1 MEYIV
6 KARNFE
12 LNEKIKDYSERKIK
26 DKIEKLLERT
36 TKTEVKYGL
45 EKNPRISENNRVEV
59 TAFTSGAVI
68 RVTDTGTDVFAA
80 IDKVSSK
87 LERQIKKYREKLIS
101 KGRKNHDIVPDMDI
115 SDIGK
120 TVSAGLED
128 IEEEISKSIVKTK
141 TFLLKPTSPEE
152 AVMQMELL
160 GHDFFVFINSET
172 DRTAVIYR
180 RKDQNYGLIEPTIK

>member
-1 MEYIV
+1 M
-6 KARNFE
+6 
-12 LNEKIKDYSERKIK
+12 
-26 DKIEKLLERT
+26 
-36 TKTEVKYGL
+36 L

-101 KGRKNHDIVPDMDI
+101 KGRKNHDIVQDI
-115 SDIGK
+115 DIPNIGK

-141 TFLLKPTSPEE
+141 TFILKPTSPEE
-152 AVMQMELL
+152 AVLQMELL

>member
-12 LNEKIKDYSERKIK
+12 LNEKIRDYSEKKIK
-26 DKIEKLLERT
+26 SKIEKLLERT
-36 TKTEVKYGL
+36 TKAEVKFVL
-45 EKNPRISENNRVEV
+45 EKNPRITENNRVEV
-59 TAFTSGAVI
+59 TAFAAGAVI

-87 LERQIKKYREKLIS
+87 LERQIKKYREKLIR
-101 KGRKNHDIVPDMDI
+101 KGRKNHNAPDKTA

-120 TVSAGLED
+120 IGSADLED

-141 TFLLKPTSPEE
+141 TFMLKPTSPEE
-152 AVMQMELL
+152 AVMQMEFL

-172 DRTAVIYR
+172 NRTAVVYR
-180 RKDQNYGLIEPTIK
+180 RKDLNYGLIEPTI

>member
-1 MEYIV
+1 MEYII

-12 LNEKIKDYSERKIK
+12 LDEKIKDYSEKKIK
-26 DKIEKLLERT
+26 NKIEKLLERT
-36 TKTEVKYGL
+36 TKTEVKFVL

-101 KGRKNHDIVPDMDI
+101 KGRKNHDNAQGITA

-120 TVSAGLED
+120 IGSAD
-128 IEEEISKSIVKTK
+128 SDNIEEKIRKSIVKTK
-141 TFLLKPTSPEE
+141 TFILKPISPEE
-152 AVMQMELL
+152 AVIQMELL

-172 DRTAVIYR
+172 ERTAVVYR
-180 RKDQNYGLIEPTIK
+180 RKDLNYGLIEPTI

>member
-12 LNEKIKDYSERKIK
+12 LDEKIKDYAEKKIRT
-26 DKIEKLLERT
+26 KIEKLLDRT
-36 TKTEVKYGL
+36 TKTEVKFVL
-45 EKNPRISENNRVEV
+45 EKNPRITENNRVEV
-59 TAFTSGAVI
+59 TAFASGAVI

-87 LERQIKKYREKLIS
+87 LERQIKKYREKLIR
-101 KGRKNHDIVPDMDI
+101 KGRKSQNAHGVTAE
-115 SDIGK
+115 DIGN
-120 TVSAGLED
+120 TVSSGLED

-141 TFLLKPTSPEE
+141 TFMLKPTSPEE
-152 AVMQMELL
+152 AVMQMEFL

-172 DRTAVIYR
+172 DRTAVVYR
-180 RKDQNYGLIEPTIK
+180 RKDLNYGLIEPTIK

>member
-12 LNEKIKDYSERKIK
+12 LNEKIRDYSEKKIK
-26 DKIEKLLERT
+26 SKIEKLLERT
-36 TKTEVKYGL
+36 TKAEVKFVL
-45 EKNPRISENNRVEV
+45 EKNPRITENNRVEV
-59 TAFTSGAVI
+59 TAFASGAVI

-87 LERQIKKYREKLIS
+87 LERQIKKYREKLIR
-101 KGRKNHDIVPDMDI
+101 KGRKNHNAPDITA

-120 TVSAGLED
+120 FGSADLED
-128 IEEEISKSIVKTK
+128 IEEEISRSIVKTK
-141 TFLLKPTSPEE
+141 TFMLKPTSPEE
-152 AVMQMELL
+152 AVMQMEFL

-172 DRTAVIYR
+172 DRTAVVYR
-180 RKDQNYGLIEPTIK
+180 RKDLNYGLIEPTI

>member
-12 LNEKIKDYSERKIK
+12 LNEKIKDYSEKKIK

-36 TKTEVKYGL
+36 TKTEVKFVL

-80 IDKVSSK
+80 IDKVSGK
-87 LERQIKKYREKLIS
+87 LERRIKKYREKLIS
-101 KGRKNHDIVPDMDI
+101 KGRKSQDDAQGITA

-120 TVSAGLED
+120 IGSAESENV
-128 IEEEISKSIVKTK
+128 EEKIRNSIVKTK
-141 TFLLKPTSPEE
+141 TFALKPISPEE
-152 AVMQMELL
+152 AVIQMELL

-172 DRTAVIYR
+172 ERTAVIYR
-180 RKDQNYGLIEPTIK
+180 RKDLNYGLIEPTM

>member
-12 LNEKIKDYSERKIK
+12 LNEKIKDYSEKKIK
-26 DKIEKLLERT
+26 SKIEKLLERT
-36 TKTEVKYGL
+36 TKAEVKFVL
-45 EKNPRISENNRVEV
+45 EKNPRITENNRVEV
-59 TAFTSGAVI
+59 TAFAAGAVI

-87 LERQIKKYREKLIS
+87 LERQIKKYREKLIR
-101 KGRKNHDIVPDMDI
+101 KGRKNHNALDKTA

-120 TVSAGLED
+120 IGSADLED

-141 TFLLKPTSPEE
+141 TFMLKPTSPEE
-152 AVMQMELL
+152 AVMQMEFL

-172 DRTAVIYR
+172 DRTAVVYR
-180 RKDQNYGLIEPTIK
+180 RKDQNYGLIEPTI

>member
-12 LNEKIKDYSERKIK
+12 LNEKIKDYSEKKIK

-36 TKTEVKYGL
+36 TKTEVKYVL

-87 LERQIKKYREKLIS
+87 LERQIKKYREKLIR
-101 KGRKNHDIVPDMDI
+101 KGRKNHNAQDITA

-120 TVSAGLED
+120 IGSADLED

-141 TFLLKPTSPEE
+141 TFILKPTSPEE

-172 DRTAVIYR
+172 DRTAVVYR
-180 RKDQNYGLIEPTIK
+180 RKDQNYGLIEPTI

>member
-12 LNEKIKDYSERKIK
+12 LNEKIRDYSEKKIRN
-26 DKIEKLLERT
+26 KIEKLLERT
-36 TKTEVKYGL
+36 TKTEVKFVL

-59 TAFTSGAVI
+59 TAFASGAVI

-87 LERQIKKYREKLIS
+87 LERQIKKYREKLIR
-101 KGRKNHDIVPDMDI
+101 KGRKNHDAPDTTS

-120 TVSAGLED
+120 FGSADLED

-141 TFLLKPTSPEE
+141 TFMLKPTSPEE
-152 AVMQMELL
+152 AVMQMEFL

-172 DRTAVIYR
+172 DRTAVVYR
-180 RKDQNYGLIEPTIK
+180 RKDLNYGLIEPTIK

>member
-12 LNEKIKDYSERKIK
+12 LDEKIKDYAEKKIRT
-26 DKIEKLLERT
+26 KIEKLLDRT
-36 TKTEVKYGL
+36 TKTEVKFVL
-45 EKNPRISENNRVEV
+45 EKNPRITENNRVEV
-59 TAFTSGAVI
+59 TAFASGAVI

-87 LERQIKKYREKLIS
+87 LERQINKYREKLIR
-101 KGRKNHDIVPDMDI
+101 KGRKSQNAHGVAAE
-115 SDIGK
+115 DIGN

-141 TFLLKPTSPEE
+141 TFMLKPTSPEE
-152 AVMQMELL
+152 AVMQMEFL

-172 DRTAVIYR
+172 DRTAVVYR
-180 RKDQNYGLIEPTIK
+180 RKDLNYGLIEPTIK

>member
-12 LNEKIKDYSERKIK
+12 LNEKIRDYSEKKIRN
-26 DKIEKLLERT
+26 KIEKLLERT
-36 TKTEVKYGL
+36 TKTEVKFVL

-59 TAFTSGAVI
+59 TAFASGAVI

-80 IDKVSSK
+80 IDRVSSK
-87 LERQIKKYREKLIS
+87 LERQIKKYREKLIR
-101 KGRKNHDIVPDMDI
+101 KGRKSHNAQEITA

-120 TVSAGLED
+120 IGSSESEN
-128 IEEEISKSIVKTK
+128 IEEKIRKSIVKTK
-141 TFLLKPTSPEE
+141 TFMLKPISPEE
-152 AVMQMELL
+152 AVIQMELL

-172 DRTAVIYR
+172 ERTAVVYR
-180 RKDQNYGLIEPTIK
+180 RKDLNYGLIEPTI